1 MTMKKLVFNLC
12 VFFLAGV
19 PVMAQNASVHRVP
32 AVVINAF
39 QQQFPKARQVEWD
52 RKQDGTYEA
61 EFNVGLIGRDQT
73 AVISP
78 EGKVLVHEEEIA
90 SSSLPEAVKNQI
102 KVQFGGYRTEEAKK
116 ISTGHAVAYEV
127 ELENRKGDLKVR
139 FNADGK
145 ILKERMD

>member
-1 MTMKKLVFNLC
+1 MKKLVFSLC
-12 VFFLAGV
+12 IFFLTGV
-19 PVMAQNASVHRVP
+19 SVMAQRATARRVP

-61 EFNVGLIGRDQT
+61 EFSVGLIGRDHK

-78 EGKVLVHEEEIA
+78 EGKVLAHEEEIA

-102 KVQFGGYRTEEAKK
+102 AVEFSGYRIEEVKK
-116 ISTGHAVAYEV
+116 INAGHALTYEV